1 MFSRILIANRGEIA
15 LRILRAC
22 KELRVQAVLVYSEA
36 DRDAAYLSLADQ
48 AICIGPARPCESYL
62 KSDRIIAAAEVSGAD
77 AIHPGYGFLAENAR
91 FADQCRES
99 RIEFIGPTAESM
111 MMLGDKAKAR
121 QVARRARVPIVPGS
135 DGPLENDEEA
145 AAVAEPIGY
154 PVIVKAVSGGGGRG
168 MRIVHDAHGLA
179 NALGNARAEAQAAFN
194 DASVYLEKYI
204 EKPRHVEVQVL
215 GDRHGSV
222 LHLWERDCT
231 VQRRHQKLVEESPSP
246 AVGPE
251 TRREL
256 CKAAVRLARAARYS
270 SAGTFEFLVD
280 DKENFYFIEAN
291 TRIQVEHPVTEMVTG
306 LDLIQWQLRIAAGD
320 AISFKQREVR
330 EQGAAIECR
339 INAEDPDNG
348 FRPCPGRIE
357 HLRLPGGLGVRFDSH
372 VYAGY
377 TIPSVYDSLI
387 GKLIVHAPTRDEAI
401 DRMLRCLEEF
411 TIEPIKTTAPLHR
424 RILDHRLFRQGRI
437 HTSFVEQLD

>member
-15 LRILRAC
+15 LRIMRAC
-22 KELRVQAVLVYSEA
+22 KELGVQSVLVYSEA
-36 DRDAAYLSLADQ
+36 DRDAAYLGLADQ
-48 AICIGPARPCESYL
+48 AICIGPARPSESYL
-62 KSDRIIAAAEVSGAD
+62 KSDRIIAAAEVSGVD

-99 RIEFIGPTAESM
+99 KMEFIGPTAESM
-111 MMLGDKAKAR
+111 TMLGDKAKAR
-121 QVARRARVPIVPGS
+121 QVARRARVAIVPGS
-135 DGPLENDEEA
+135 EGPLEDDEEA
-145 AAVAEPIGY
+145 FAVADEIGY

-168 MRIVHDAHGLA
+168 MRIVHDAQGLT
-179 NALGNARAEAQAAFN
+179 NALSHARLEAEAAFN

-215 GDRHGSV
+215 GDLAGNV
-222 LHLWERDCT
+222 VHLWERDCT

-246 AVGPE
+246 AIGPE

-256 CKAAVRLARAARYS
+256 CKAAVRLARVATYS

-280 DKENFYFIEAN
+280 EKEHFYFIEAN

-306 LDLIQWQLRIAAGD
+306 LDLIKWQLRIAAGE

-339 INAEDPDNG
+339 INAEDPENG
-348 FRPCPGRIE
+348 FRPCPGTIE
-357 HLRLPGGLGVRFDSH
+357 HLRIPGGLGVRFDSH

-377 TIPSVYDSLI
+377 TISPAYDSLI

-411 TIEPIKTTAPLHR
+411 AIAPIKTTVPLHR
-424 RILDHRLFRQGRI
+424 QILDHRLFRQGRV
-437 HTSFVEQLD
+437 HTSFVEQLG

>member
-15 LRILRAC
+15 LRIMRAC
-22 KELRVQAVLVYSEA
+22 KELRIQSVLVYSEA
-36 DRDAAYLSLADQ
+36 DRDAAYLDLADQ
-48 AICIGPARPCESYL
+48 AICIGPARPSESYL

-99 RIEFIGPTAESM
+99 KMEFIGPTAESM
-111 MMLGDKAKAR
+111 TMLGDKAKAR
-121 QVARRARVPIVPGS
+121 QVARRARVSIVPGS
-135 DGPLENDEEA
+135 DGPLESDEEA
-145 AAVAEPIGY
+145 FAVAEQIGY

-168 MRIVHDAHGLA
+168 MRIVHDAQGLT
-179 NALGNARAEAQAAFN
+179 NALGNARSEAQAAFN

-215 GDRHGSV
+215 GDLQGNV
-222 LHLWERDCT
+222 VHLWERDCT

-246 AVGPE
+246 AIGPE

-256 CKAAVRLARAARYS
+256 CTAAVRLARVAKYS

-280 DKENFYFIEAN
+280 EKEHFYFIEAN

-306 LDLIQWQLRIAAGD
+306 LDLIKWQLRIAAGE

-330 EQGAAIECR
+330 TQGAAIECR
-339 INAEDPDNG
+339 INAEDPENG
-348 FRPCPGRIE
+348 FRPCPGTIEQLRI
-357 HLRLPGGLGVRFDSH
+357 PGGLGVRFDSH
-372 VYAGY
+372 VYTGY
-377 TIPSVYDSLI
+377 TISPAYDSLI

-411 TIEPIKTTAPLHR
+411 TIAPIKTTVPLHR
-424 RILDHRLFRQGRI
+424 KILDHRLFRQGRI
-437 HTSFVEQLD
+437 HTSFVEQLG

>member
-15 LRILRAC
+15 LRIMRAC
-22 KELRVQAVLVYSEA
+22 KELRIQSVLVYSEA
-36 DRDAAYLSLADQ
+36 DRDAAYLKLADQ
-48 AICIGPARPCESYL
+48 AICIGPARPSESYL
-62 KSDRIIAAAEVSGAD
+62 RSDRIIAAAEVSGVD

-99 RIEFIGPTAESM
+99 KIEFIGPTADSM
-111 MMLGDKAKAR
+111 TKLGDKANAR
-121 QVARRARVPIVPGS
+121 QVARRARVTIVPGS
-135 DGPLENDEEA
+135 DGVIEDNEEA
-145 AAVAEPIGY
+145 AAIADRIGY

-168 MRIVHDAHGLA
+168 MRIVHDAQGLA
-179 NALGNARAEAQAAFN
+179 HALSNARAEAEAAFN

-215 GDRHGSV
+215 GDLQGNV
-222 LHLWERDCT
+222 VHLWERDCT
-231 VQRRHQKLVEESPSP
+231 IQRRHQKLVEESPSP
-246 AVGPE
+246 AIGPE

-256 CKAAVRLARAARYS
+256 CKAAVRLARAAKYS

-280 DKENFYFIEAN
+280 EKEHFYFIEAN

-306 LDLIQWQLRIAAGD
+306 LDLIKWQLRIAAGE

-339 INAEDPDNG
+339 INAEDPENG

-357 HLRLPGGLGVRFDSH
+357 HLRIPGGLGVRFDSH
-372 VYAGY
+372 IYAGY
-377 TIPSVYDSLI
+377 TISPVYDSLI

-411 TIEPIKTTAPLHR
+411 AIAPIKTTVPLHR
-424 RILDHRLFRQGRI
+424 KILDHRLFRQGRI
-437 HTSFVEQLD
+437 HTSFVEQLG

>member
-15 LRILRAC
+15 LRIMRAC
-22 KELRVQAVLVYSEA
+22 KELGIQSVLVYSEA

-48 AICIGPARPCESYL
+48 AICIGPARPSESYL

-99 RIEFIGPTAESM
+99 KMEFIGPTAESM
-111 MMLGDKAKAR
+111 TMLGDKAKAR

-135 DGPLENDEEA
+135 NGPLEDDEEA
-145 AAVAEPIGY
+145 ATVADEIGY

-168 MRIVHDAHGLA
+168 MRIVHDAEGLTK
-179 NALGNARAEAQAAFN
+179 ALSHARMEAEAAFN

-215 GDRHGSV
+215 GDLQGNV
-222 LHLWERDCT
+222 VHLWERDCT

-246 AVGPE
+246 AIGPE

-256 CKAAVRLARAARYS
+256 CKAAVRLARVAKYS

-280 DKENFYFIEAN
+280 EK
-291 TRIQVEHPVTEMVTG
+291 
-306 LDLIQWQLRIAAGD
+306 
-320 AISFKQREVR
+320 
-330 EQGAAIECR
+330 
-339 INAEDPDNG
+339 
-348 FRPCPGRIE
+348 
-357 HLRLPGGLGVRFDSH
+357 
-372 VYAGY
+372 
-377 TIPSVYDSLI
+377 
-387 GKLIVHAPTRDEAI
+387 
-401 DRMLRCLEEF
+401 
-411 TIEPIKTTAPLHR
+411 
-424 RILDHRLFRQGRI
+424 
-437 HTSFVEQLD
+437 

>member
-15 LRILRAC
+15 LRIMRAC
-22 KELRVQAVLVYSEA
+22 KELRIQSVLVYSEA
-36 DRDAAYLSLADQ
+36 DRDAAYLDLADQ
-48 AICIGPARPCESYL
+48 AICIGPARPSESYL

-99 RIEFIGPTAESM
+99 KMEFIGPTAESM
-111 MMLGDKAKAR
+111 TMLGDKAKAR
-121 QVARRARVPIVPGS
+121 QVARRARVSIVPGS
-135 DGPLENDEEA
+135 DGPLESDEEA
-145 AAVAEPIGY
+145 FAVAEQIGY

-168 MRIVHDAHGLA
+168 MRIVHDAQGLT
-179 NALGNARAEAQAAFN
+179 NALSNARSEAQAAFN

-215 GDRHGSV
+215 GDLQGNLV
-222 LHLWERDCT
+222 HLWERDCT

-246 AVGPE
+246 AIGPE

-256 CKAAVRLARAARYS
+256 CKAAVRLARVAKYS

-280 DKENFYFIEAN
+280 EKEHFYFIEAN
-291 TRIQVEHPVTEMVTG
+291 TRIQVEHPGTEMVTG
-306 LDLIQWQLRIAAGD
+306 LDLIKWQLRIAAGE

-339 INAEDPDNG
+339 INAEDPENG

-357 HLRLPGGLGVRFDSH
+357 LLRIPGGLGVRFDSH

-377 TIPSVYDSLI
+377 TISPAYDSLI
-387 GKLIVHAPTRDEAI
+387 GKLIVHASTRGEAI
-401 DRMLRCLEEF
+401 DHTALIDALRE
-411 TIEPIKTTAPLHR
+411 KTKAAR
-424 RILDHRLFRQGRI
+424 AASAKMEREGGVR
-437 HTSFVEQLD
+437 